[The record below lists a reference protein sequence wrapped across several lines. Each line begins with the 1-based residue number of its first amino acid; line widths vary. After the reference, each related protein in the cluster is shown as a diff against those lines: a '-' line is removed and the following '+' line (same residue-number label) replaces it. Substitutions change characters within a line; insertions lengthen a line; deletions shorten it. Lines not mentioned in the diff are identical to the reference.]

1 MKEYEILI
9 ETINPCGG
17 EAHAKREIIE
27 AKAESP
33 EAYVKAKTRYP
44 VIDHVQE
51 PDGDTRIVTGDGAG
65 SMVKGGVQLP
75 QPKSNILVYGG
86 FGNTEVLRR
95 HADGCLGF
103 DDVHS
108 QFTGSFFHLRC
119 HVLTSDAVCCFSLFG
134 EPDGYDCGRATP
146 DDAANLVPIH
156 GLGQ

>member
-17 EAHAKREIIE
+17 EAHAKREIIV

-65 SMVKGGVQLP
+65 SMVR
-75 QPKSNILVYGG
+75 YT
-86 FGNTEVLRR
+86 FTEL
-95 HADGCLGF
+95 
-103 DDVHS
+103 
-108 QFTGSFFHLRC
+108 
-119 HVLTSDAVCCFSLFG
+119 
-134 EPDGYDCGRATP
+134 
-146 DDAANLVPIH
+146 
-156 GLGQ
+156 